1 MSQTNFRA
9 KDMLGVPK
17 PTPVAK
23 PTVAKPAHSK
33 PAKEAKK
40 EIEVTVEPVAPV
52 VEEPVVV
59 AEVVESAPV
68 EE

>member
-1 MSQTNFRA
+1 MSESQTNFRA

-23 PTVAKPAHSK
+23 PSVTKPAHSK

-40 EIEVTVEPVAPV
+40 DIV
-52 VEEPVVV
+52 VEEITTPVEV
-59 AEVVESAPV
+59 AAEPVEIAPV